1 MVVTVITVSV
11 MEAAI
16 DNIVFVVTVRDRFI
30 AALVMPARAIDRRA
44 VGGGLVVDLDH
55 MLVVVIAMGRVKM
68 SIVHIVHMTVVGDTG
83 MPTRVVVDVIVF
95 AMSPMFHCSLL
106 VSLVARPDELARTP
120 WNAIKCHRPFQCN
133 TRAWQL
139 EH

>member
-1 MVVTVITVSV
+1 MIIAVVTMPV

-16 DNIVFVVTVRDRFI
+16 DNIVFVVTVRDRFM
-30 AALVMPARAIDRRA
+30 AALVMPACTIDRRA
-44 VGGGLVVDLDH
+44 VGRVLVVDLQH
-55 MLVVVIAMGRVKM
+55 MFVIVTAMGRVKM

-106 VSLVARPDELARTP
+106 VSLVARPDELARP
-120 WNAIKCHRPFQCN
+120 SWNAIKLHRPFQCN